1 MKITRSQLKQIVE
14 EETRSMFEQKDLGE
28 AFAGTGYKA
37 KAAARRAQAG
47 LGRFVGAKTWSAE
60 KQEQARVAMVRAQVM
75 KAYEILSSSYEGLFD
90 ALNKMEILDEEPILQ
105 RAVSELGDGAAKL
118 AAMKDRIKQMERGVA
133 PENVSEGLG
142 AFLESYYFKEIIL
155 EEIQLMIENKDLNEG
170 WKEKVKGLALKG
182 ASKVTSGSW
191 SADLRAAAEAELE
204 KDKILKIYEILL
216 NHWNRLEGRLQ
227 KAGLTDATYVV
238 KAISPF
244 KTALTNYYRKT
255 GKALEDMKKAQAAA
269 EKEREREEKASEEE
283 PEEEV
288 DVADGEGAELLAAA
302 EEADEKMGY

>member
-142 AFLESYYFKEIIL
+142 AFLESYYFNIIRDTL
-155 EEIQLMIENKDLNEG
+155 LYNKQFG
-170 WKEKVKGLALKG
+170 WYWNDG
-182 ASKVTSGSW
+182 VTY
-191 SADLRAAAEAELE
+191 D
-204 KDKILKIYEILL
+204 D
-216 NHWNRLEGRLQ
+216 
-227 KAGLTDATYVV
+227 D
-238 KAISPF
+238 
-244 KTALTNYYRKT
+244 
-255 GKALEDMKKAQAAA
+255 
-269 EKEREREEKASEEE
+269 
-283 PEEEV
+283 
-288 DVADGEGAELLAAA
+288 
-302 EEADEKMGY
+302 